1 MCAPLNLDD
10 PHISSIKH
18 AIMCGIRDRISSAWD
33 SRSRSD
39 SRFPSA
45 GRFRK
50 DQDAVWRLTMCDLS
64 SIRRSASVR
73 RHDARR
79 RRRAAL
85 PRAIMHQSRPL
96 RSPFDFEP
104 FLVTETRHDALG
116 LRLRR
121 TRAGTRLAG
130 TIQPYVA
137 ASHRSVGVVR
147 ARPGGARWR
156 VAVCAA
162 CAHAAGRRRNSP
174 FSRPI
179 ASSSS
184 WIERVRL
191 APRLYF
197 D

>member
-45 GRFRK
+45 GRFRNGRFRK

-147 ARPGGARWR
+147 ARPGGARWC

-162 CAHAAGRRRNSP
+162 CAHGGGAAAQL
-174 FSRPI
+174 PI
-179 ASSSS
+179 PHFP
-184 WIERVRL
+184 VR
-191 APRLYF
+191 
-197 D
+197 